1 MYLKRIELHGFK
13 SFADKVNVEFQPGI
27 TGIVGPNGC
36 GKSNISDA
44 VNPTYSIRDISDAV
58 RWVLGEQSV
67 KSLRGANMSDVIF
80 AGSEDRRAQNLAEVT
95 LVFDNS
101 DRFMKYDYNEVEITR
116 RLYRMNN
123 EAEYLI
129 NKQSCRLKD
138 IIDLIMDTGLGKD
151 SLSII
156 SQGNISSFADNKPEE
171 RRGIFEDAAGVS
183 KYKKRKLES
192 IRKLERTNENL
203 ERIGDI
209 VVELEKQVGPL
220 KRQKDKAEKYLALK
234 EKLTAIEVNVL
245 INEITEAKKSLDELS
260 KVIKDLNERQASLEA
275 DILLKESSNDEI
287 KKKMFTLDQEIN
299 ALQSKLLE
307 AVSNVSKL
315 ETAKVEV
322 DQKRK
327 HALETLSKE
336 NLKEN
341 IANMKAIL
349 SDVVNEYNDRVERL
363 DNTQKELTTIIG
375 QQEERNKKLLLLKNE
390 IDQLSNNINKNKS
403 RKEILIDAI
412 ENKSNYHH
420 GIKTVLSL
428 AKSNKNIIGVL
439 GDLITTDEGYELAL
453 SSALAGAIEFIV
465 TTDDLTARDAIK
477 FLRDN
482 KAGRATF
489 LPISA
494 MKPRHVRE
502 EHLVVCQT
510 MEGYLGLASDFV
522 TYEDE
527 IAAVVLNQLG
537 NIIVAK
543 DIDSANE
550 ISKATFSRY
559 KVVSLEGD
567 VVNVG
572 GSLTGGSFNRQKSS
586 IVQKRELEQVAVT
599 LEQQEKELGLKRNE
613 HNGLDNE
620 IKEVSHA
627 LLQKQMAYAKL
638 EVVVQSK
645 KEELIKAKSEYESL
659 ADQSVEL
666 EEFASG
672 KTESKLVNQLNEAIK
687 YRDNLTEEI
696 KSKRELRMAYVNQ
709 NEALDVELREY
720 RNDLKEVQSEVN
732 TSAINATKLEAML
745 NNHLARLND
754 EYRMTY
760 EYAVE
765 HYLDEIDVEQAKL
778 EVYELRTNIN
788 RLGNVNVD
796 AIEEYQIIS
805 ERYENM
811 NTQRIDLIQAQDS
824 ILEAIKEMDEIM
836 VERFSETFEKI
847 NEEFNHVFRSLFGG
861 GKARI
866 KYTDPTNI
874 LETGIDIDVQP
885 PGKAVQN
892 ITLFSGGE
900 KALIAISCLFAI
912 LRVRPIPMCILD
924 EVEAALDIAN
934 VERFAKYLRE
944 FSGTTQF
951 IVVTHR
957 EGTME
962 ECDLLYGATMQQKG
976 VTKLVSVKLE
986 EAIDLTDQ
994 S

>member
-36 GKSNISDA
+36 GKSN
-44 VNPTYSIRDISDAV
+44 ISDAV

-412 ENKSNYHH
+412 
-420 GIKTVLSL
+420 KTVLSL

-439 GDLITTDEGYELAL
+439 GDLITADEGYELAL

>member
-1 MYLKRIELHGFK
+1 MYLKRIEIHGFK
-13 SFADKVNVEFQPGI
+13 SFADKVDIEFQPGI

-36 GKSNISDA
+36 GKSN
-44 VNPTYSIRDISDAV
+44 ISDAV

-116 RLYRMNN
+116 RLYRQNN

-129 NKQSCRLKD
+129 NKQQCRLKD
-138 IIDLIMDTGLGKD
+138 IVDLIMDTGLGKD

-192 IRKLERTNENL
+192 IRKLERTKENL

-209 VVELEKQVGPL
+209 VAELEKQVGPL
-220 KRQKDKAEKYLALK
+220 KRQKDKAEKYLELK
-234 EKLTAIEVNVL
+234 EKLTAVEVNVL
-245 INEITEAKKSLDELS
+245 VKEITEAKKSLDVLS
-260 KVIKDLNERQASLEA
+260 KEIKDLNEQQASLDA
-275 DILLKESSNDEI
+275 DILMKENSNDDI
-287 KKKMFTLDQEIN
+287 KKKMYQLDQEVN
-299 ALQSKLLE
+299 SLQSKLLE

-315 ETAKVEV
+315 ETAKVEI

-327 HALETLSKE
+327 HALQSASKE
-336 NLKEN
+336 NLQEN

-349 SDVVNEYNDRVERL
+349 SDIVNEYNDRVERL
-363 DNTQKELTTIIG
+363 NSTEQDLKQLTRDQDN
-375 QQEERNKKLLLLKNE
+375 RNKRLTELKNE
-390 IDQLSNNINKNKS
+390 LNQLSSQINKNRS
-403 RKEILIDAI
+403 RKEILLDAI
-412 ENKSNYHH
+412 ENKSNYHQS
-420 GIKTVLSL
+420 IKTVLNL
-428 AKSNKNIIGVL
+428 AKSNRNIIGVL
-439 GDLITTDEGYELAL
+439 GELITTQKGYELAI
-453 SSALAGAIEFIV
+453 SSALGGAIEFVV
-465 TTDDLTARDAIK
+465 TSDDQTARETIK
-477 FLRDN
+477 FLRNN

-489 LPISA
+489 LPVST
-494 MKPRHVRE
+494 MKPRQIRL
-502 EHLVVCQT
+502 EHLEVCNT
-510 MEGYLGLASDFV
+510 MAGFLGVASDFI
-522 TYEDE
+522 TYDDK
-527 IAAVVLNQLG
+527 IGNVVLNQLG

-543 DIDSANE
+543 DLETANA
-550 ISKATFSRY
+550 ISKAIFARY
-559 KVVSLEGD
+559 RVVTLEGD
-567 VVNVG
+567 IVNVG
-572 GSLTGGSFNRQKSS
+572 GSLTGGSINQQRSS
-586 IVQKRELEQVAVT
+586 LVQKRELEQLAIT
-599 LEQQEKELGLKRNE
+599 LEQQETEFVKKRKL
-613 HNGLDNE
+613 HNALDNE
-620 IKEVSHA
+620 IKDVSHI

-645 KEELIKAKSEYESL
+645 KEELIKTKTEYESL
-659 ADQSVEL
+659 TEQSIEL
-666 EEFASG
+666 DDFKSG
-672 KTESKLVNQLNEAIK
+672 KTENKLIDQLNEAIK
-687 YRDNLTEEI
+687 YRDMLTEEI
-696 KSKRELRMAYVNQ
+696 KSKREMRMAYANE
-709 NEALDVELREY
+709 NEALDVELRTI
-720 RNDLKEVQSEVN
+720 RKDQKGIQN
-732 TSAINATKLEAML
+732 AINENTIKATKLETML
-745 NNHLARLND
+745 NNYLTRLND
-754 EYRMTY
+754 EYHMTY

-765 HYLDEIDVEQAKL
+765 QYQEEINVEQAKE
-778 EVYELRTNIN
+778 EVYDLRTQIK
-788 RLGNVNVD
+788 RLGNVNLD
-796 AIEEYQIIS
+796 AIEEYKVIS

-811 NTQRIDLIQAQDS
+811 NTQRIDLLEAQDR
-824 ILEAIKEMDEIM
+824 ILAAIKEMDEIM
-836 VERFSETFEKI
+836 VTRFSETFEKI
-847 NEEFNHVFRSLFGG
+847 NVEFNHVFRSLFGG
-861 GKARI
+861 GKAKI
-866 KYTDPTNI
+866 KYSDPTNI

-892 ITLFSGGE
+892 ISLFSGGE

-912 LRVRPIPMCILD
+912 LRVKPIPMCILD

-944 FSGTTQF
+944 FSSTTQF

-986 EAIDLTDQ
+986 EAIDLSDP

>member
-1 MYLKRIELHGFK
+1 MYLKRIEIHGFK
-13 SFADKVNVEFQPGI
+13 SFADKVDIEFQPGI

-36 GKSNISDA
+36 GKSN
-44 VNPTYSIRDISDAV
+44 ISDAV

-116 RLYRMNN
+116 RLYRQNN

-129 NKQSCRLKD
+129 NKQQCRLKD
-138 IIDLIMDTGLGKD
+138 IVDLIMDTGLGKD

-192 IRKLERTNENL
+192 IRKLERTKENL

-209 VVELEKQVGPL
+209 VTELEKQVGPL
-220 KRQKDKAEKYLALK
+220 KRQKDKAEKYLELK
-234 EKLTAIEVNVL
+234 EKLTAVEVNVL
-245 INEITEAKKSLDELS
+245 VKEITEAKKSLDVLS
-260 KVIKDLNERQASLEA
+260 KEIKNLNEQQASLDA
-275 DILLKESSNDEI
+275 DILMKENSNDDI
-287 KKKMFTLDQEIN
+287 KKKMYQLDQEVN
-299 ALQSKLLE
+299 SLQSKLLE

-315 ETAKVEV
+315 ETAKVEI

-327 HALETLSKE
+327 HALQSASKE
-336 NLKEN
+336 NLQEN

-349 SDVVNEYNDRVERL
+349 SDIVNEYNDRVERL
-363 DNTQKELTTIIG
+363 NSTEQDLKQLTRD
-375 QQEERNKKLLLLKNE
+375 QENRNKRLTELKNE
-390 IDQLSNNINKNKS
+390 LNQLSSQINKNRS
-403 RKEILIDAI
+403 RKEILLDAI
-412 ENKSNYHH
+412 ENKSNYHQS
-420 GIKTVLSL
+420 IKTVLNL
-428 AKSNKNIIGVL
+428 AKSNRNIIGVL
-439 GDLITTDEGYELAL
+439 GELITTQKGYELAI
-453 SSALAGAIEFIV
+453 SSALGGAIEFVV
-465 TTDDLTARDAIK
+465 TSDDQTARETIK
-477 FLRDN
+477 FLRNN

-489 LPISA
+489 LPVST
-494 MKPRHVRE
+494 MKPRQIRL
-502 EHLVVCQT
+502 EHLEVCNT
-510 MEGYLGLASDFV
+510 MAGFLGVASDFI
-522 TYEDE
+522 TYDDK
-527 IAAVVLNQLG
+527 IGNVVLNQLG

-543 DIDSANE
+543 DLETANA
-550 ISKATFSRY
+550 ISKAVFARY
-559 KVVSLEGD
+559 RVVTLEGD
-567 VVNVG
+567 IVNVG
-572 GSLTGGSFNRQKSS
+572 GSLTGGSINQQRSS
-586 IVQKRELEQVAVT
+586 LVQKRELEQLAIT
-599 LEQQEKELGLKRNE
+599 LEQQETEFVKKRKL
-613 HNGLDNE
+613 HNALDNE
-620 IKEVSHA
+620 IKDVSHI

-645 KEELIKAKSEYESL
+645 KEELIKTKTEYESL
-659 ADQSVEL
+659 TEQSIEL
-666 EEFASG
+666 DDFKSG
-672 KTESKLVNQLNEAIK
+672 KTENKLIDQLNEAIK
-687 YRDNLTEEI
+687 YRDMLTEEI
-696 KSKRELRMAYVNQ
+696 KSKREMRMAYANE
-709 NEALDVELREY
+709 NEALDVELRTI
-720 RNDLKEVQSEVN
+720 RKDQKDIQN
-732 TSAINATKLEAML
+732 AINENTIKATKLETML
-745 NNHLARLND
+745 NNYLTRLND
-754 EYRMTY
+754 EYHMTY

-765 HYLDEIDVEQAKL
+765 QYQEEINVEQAKE
-778 EVYELRTNIN
+778 EVYDLRTQIK
-788 RLGNVNVD
+788 RLGNVNLD
-796 AIEEYQIIS
+796 AIEEYKVIS

-811 NTQRIDLIQAQDS
+811 NTQRIDLLEAQDR
-824 ILEAIKEMDEIM
+824 ILAAIKEMDEIM
-836 VERFSETFEKI
+836 VTRFSETFEKI
-847 NEEFNHVFRSLFGG
+847 NVEFNHVFRSLFGG
-861 GKARI
+861 GKAKI
-866 KYTDPTNI
+866 KYSDPTNI

-892 ITLFSGGE
+892 ISLFSGGE

-912 LRVRPIPMCILD
+912 LRVKPIPMCILD

-944 FSGTTQF
+944 FSSTTQF

-986 EAIDLTDQ
+986 EAIDLSDP

>member
-36 GKSNISDA
+36 GKSN
-44 VNPTYSIRDISDAV
+44 ISDAV

-341 IANMKAIL
+341 LKENIANMKAIL

-363 DNTQKELTTIIG
+363 DNTQEELTTIIG

-765 HYLDEIDVEQAKL
+765 HYLDEIDIEQAKL

>member
-1 MYLKRIELHGFK
+1 MYLKRIEIHGFK
-13 SFADKVNVEFQPGI
+13 SFADKVDIEFQPGI

-36 GKSNISDA
+36 GKSN
-44 VNPTYSIRDISDAV
+44 ISDAV

-116 RLYRMNN
+116 RLYRQNN

-129 NKQSCRLKD
+129 NKQQCRLKD
-138 IIDLIMDTGLGKD
+138 IVDLIMDTGLGKD

-192 IRKLERTNENL
+192 IRKLERTKENL

-209 VVELEKQVGPL
+209 VAELEKQVGPL
-220 KRQKDKAEKYLALK
+220 KRQKDKAEKYLELK
-234 EKLTAIEVNVL
+234 EKLTAVEVNVL
-245 INEITEAKKSLDELS
+245 VKEITEAKKSLDVLS
-260 KVIKDLNERQASLEA
+260 KEIKNLNEQQASLDA
-275 DILLKESSNDEI
+275 DILMKENSNDDI
-287 KKKMFTLDQEIN
+287 TKKMYQLDQEVN
-299 ALQSKLLE
+299 SLHSKLLE

-315 ETAKVEV
+315 ETAKVEI

-327 HALETLSKE
+327 HALQSASKE
-336 NLKEN
+336 NLQEN

-349 SDVVNEYNDRVERL
+349 SDIVNEYNDRVERL
-363 DNTQKELTTIIG
+363 NSTEQDLKQLTRD
-375 QQEERNKKLLLLKNE
+375 QENRNKRLTELKNE
-390 IDQLSNNINKNKS
+390 LNQLSSQINKNRS
-403 RKEILIDAI
+403 RKEILLDAI
-412 ENKSNYHH
+412 ENKSNYHQS
-420 GIKTVLSL
+420 IKTVLNL
-428 AKSNKNIIGVL
+428 AKSNRNIIGVL
-439 GDLITTDEGYELAL
+439 GELITTQKGYELAI
-453 SSALAGAIEFIV
+453 SSALGGAIEFVV
-465 TTDDLTARDAIK
+465 TSDDQTARETIK
-477 FLRDN
+477 FLRNN

-489 LPISA
+489 LPVST
-494 MKPRHVRE
+494 MKPRQIRL
-502 EHLVVCQT
+502 EHLEVCNT
-510 MEGYLGLASDFV
+510 MAGFLGVASDFI
-522 TYEDE
+522 TYDDK
-527 IAAVVLNQLG
+527 IGNVVLNQLG

-543 DIDSANE
+543 DLETANA
-550 ISKATFSRY
+550 ISKAVFARY
-559 KVVSLEGD
+559 RVVTLEGD
-567 VVNVG
+567 IVNVG
-572 GSLTGGSFNRQKSS
+572 GSLTGGSINQQRSS
-586 IVQKRELEQVAVT
+586 LVQKRELEQLAIT
-599 LEQQEKELGLKRNE
+599 LEQQETEFVKKRKL
-613 HNGLDNE
+613 HNALDNE
-620 IKEVSHA
+620 IKDVSHI

-645 KEELIKAKSEYESL
+645 KEELIKTKTEYESL
-659 ADQSVEL
+659 TEQSIEL
-666 EEFASG
+666 DDFKSG
-672 KTESKLVNQLNEAIK
+672 KTENKLIDQLNEAIK
-687 YRDNLTEEI
+687 YRDMLTEEI
-696 KSKRELRMAYVNQ
+696 KSKREMRMAYANE
-709 NEALDVELREY
+709 NEALDVELRTI
-720 RNDLKEVQSEVN
+720 RKDQKGIQN
-732 TSAINATKLEAML
+732 AINENTIKATKLETML
-745 NNHLARLND
+745 NNYLTRLND
-754 EYRMTY
+754 EYHMTY

-765 HYLDEIDVEQAKL
+765 QYQEEINVEQAKE
-778 EVYELRTNIN
+778 EVYDLRTQIK
-788 RLGNVNVD
+788 RLGNVNLD
-796 AIEEYQIIS
+796 AIEEYKVIS

-811 NTQRIDLIQAQDS
+811 NTQRIDLLEAQDR
-824 ILEAIKEMDEIM
+824 ILAAIKEMDEIM
-836 VERFSETFEKI
+836 VTRFSETFEKI
-847 NEEFNHVFRSLFGG
+847 NVEFNHVFRSLFGG
-861 GKARI
+861 GKAKI
-866 KYTDPTNI
+866 KYSDPTNI

-892 ITLFSGGE
+892 ISLFSGGE

-912 LRVRPIPMCILD
+912 LRVKPIPMCILD

-944 FSGTTQF
+944 FSSTTQF

-986 EAIDLTDQ
+986 EAIDLSDP

>member
-1 MYLKRIELHGFK
+1 MYLKRIEIHGFK
-13 SFADKVNVEFQPGI
+13 SFADKVDIEFQPGI

-36 GKSNISDA
+36 GKSN
-44 VNPTYSIRDISDAV
+44 ISDAV

-116 RLYRMNN
+116 RLYRQNN

-129 NKQSCRLKD
+129 NKQQCRLKD
-138 IIDLIMDTGLGKD
+138 IVDLIMDTGLGKD

-192 IRKLERTNENL
+192 IRKLERTKENL

-209 VVELEKQVGPL
+209 VAELEKQVGPL
-220 KRQKDKAEKYLALK
+220 KRQKDKAEKYLELK
-234 EKLTAIEVNVL
+234 EKLTAVEVNVL
-245 INEITEAKKSLDELS
+245 VKEITEAKKSLDVLS
-260 KVIKDLNERQASLEA
+260 KEIKDLNEQQASLDA
-275 DILLKESSNDEI
+275 DILMKENSNDDI
-287 KKKMFTLDQEIN
+287 KKKMYQLDQEVN
-299 ALQSKLLE
+299 SLQSKLLE

-315 ETAKVEV
+315 ETAKVEI

-327 HALETLSKE
+327 HALQSASKE
-336 NLKEN
+336 NLQEN

-349 SDVVNEYNDRVERL
+349 SDIVNEYNDRVERL
-363 DNTQKELTTIIG
+363 NSTEQDLKQLTRD
-375 QQEERNKKLLLLKNE
+375 QENRNKRLTELKNE
-390 IDQLSNNINKNKS
+390 LNQLSSQINKNRS
-403 RKEILIDAI
+403 RKEILLDAI
-412 ENKSNYHH
+412 ENKSNYHQS
-420 GIKTVLSL
+420 IKTVLNL
-428 AKSNKNIIGVL
+428 AKSNRNIIGVL
-439 GDLITTDEGYELAL
+439 GELITTQKDYELAI
-453 SSALAGAIEFIV
+453 SSALGGAIEFVV
-465 TTDDLTARDAIK
+465 TSDDQTARETIK
-477 FLRDN
+477 FLRNN

-489 LPISA
+489 LPVST
-494 MKPRHVRE
+494 MKPRQIRL
-502 EHLVVCQT
+502 EHLEVCNT
-510 MEGYLGLASDFV
+510 MAGFLGVASDFI
-522 TYEDE
+522 TYDDK
-527 IAAVVLNQLG
+527 IGNVVLNQLG

-543 DIDSANE
+543 DLETANA
-550 ISKATFSRY
+550 ISKAVFARY
-559 KVVSLEGD
+559 RVVTLEGD
-567 VVNVG
+567 IVNVG
-572 GSLTGGSFNRQKSS
+572 GSLTGGSINQQRSS
-586 IVQKRELEQVAVT
+586 LVQKRELEQLAIT
-599 LEQQEKELGLKRNE
+599 LEQQETEFVKKRKL
-613 HNGLDNE
+613 HNALDNE
-620 IKEVSHA
+620 IKDVSHI

-645 KEELIKAKSEYESL
+645 KEELIKTKTEYESL
-659 ADQSVEL
+659 TEQSIEL
-666 EEFASG
+666 DDFKSG
-672 KTESKLVNQLNEAIK
+672 KTENKLIDQLNEAIK
-687 YRDNLTEEI
+687 YRDMLTEEI
-696 KSKRELRMAYVNQ
+696 KSKREMRMAYANE
-709 NEALDVELREY
+709 NEALDVELRTI
-720 RNDLKEVQSEVN
+720 RKDQKGIQN
-732 TSAINATKLEAML
+732 AINENTIKATKLETML
-745 NNHLARLND
+745 NNYLTRLND
-754 EYRMTY
+754 EYHMTY

-765 HYLDEIDVEQAKL
+765 QYQEEINVEQAKE
-778 EVYELRTNIN
+778 EVYDLRTQIK
-788 RLGNVNVD
+788 RLGNVNLD
-796 AIEEYQIIS
+796 AIEEYKVIS

-811 NTQRIDLIQAQDS
+811 NTQRIDLLEAQDR
-824 ILEAIKEMDEIM
+824 ILAAIKEMDEIM
-836 VERFSETFEKI
+836 VTRFSETFEKI
-847 NEEFNHVFRSLFGG
+847 NVEFNHVFRSLFGG
-861 GKARI
+861 GKAKI
-866 KYTDPTNI
+866 KYSDPTNI

-892 ITLFSGGE
+892 ISLFSGGE

-912 LRVRPIPMCILD
+912 LRVKPIPMCILD

-944 FSGTTQF
+944 FSSTTQF

-986 EAIDLTDQ
+986 EAIDLSDP

>member
-1 MYLKRIELHGFK
+1 MYLKRIEIHGFK
-13 SFADKVNVEFQPGI
+13 SFADKVDIEFQPGI

-36 GKSNISDA
+36 GKSN
-44 VNPTYSIRDISDAV
+44 ISDAV

-116 RLYRMNN
+116 RLYRQNN

-129 NKQSCRLKD
+129 NKQQCRLKD
-138 IIDLIMDTGLGKD
+138 IVDLIMDTGLGKD

-192 IRKLERTNENL
+192 IRKLERTKENL

-209 VVELEKQVGPL
+209 VAELEKQVGPL
-220 KRQKDKAEKYLALK
+220 KRQKDKAEKYLELK
-234 EKLTAIEVNVL
+234 EKLTAVEVNVL
-245 INEITEAKKSLDELS
+245 VKEITEAKKSLDVLS
-260 KVIKDLNERQASLEA
+260 KEIKNLNEQQASLDA
-275 DILLKESSNDEI
+275 DILMKENSNDNI
-287 KKKMFTLDQEIN
+287 KKKMYQLDQEVN
-299 ALQSKLLE
+299 LLQSKLLE

-315 ETAKVEV
+315 ETAKVEI

-327 HALETLSKE
+327 HALQSASKE
-336 NLKEN
+336 NLQEN

-349 SDVVNEYNDRVERL
+349 SDIVNEYNDRVERL
-363 DNTQKELTTIIG
+363 NSTEQDLKQLTRD
-375 QQEERNKKLLLLKNE
+375 QENRNKRLTELKNE
-390 IDQLSNNINKNKS
+390 LNQLSSQINKNRS
-403 RKEILIDAI
+403 RKEILLDAI
-412 ENKSNYHH
+412 ENKSNYHQS
-420 GIKTVLSL
+420 IKTVLNL
-428 AKSNKNIIGVL
+428 AKSNRNIIGVL
-439 GDLITTDEGYELAL
+439 GELITTQKGYELAI
-453 SSALAGAIEFIV
+453 SSALGGAIEFVV
-465 TTDDLTARDAIK
+465 TSDDQTARETIK
-477 FLRDN
+477 FLRNN

-489 LPISA
+489 LPVST
-494 MKPRHVRE
+494 MKPRQIRL
-502 EHLVVCQT
+502 EHLEVCNT
-510 MEGYLGLASDFV
+510 MAGFLGVASDFI
-522 TYEDE
+522 TYDDK
-527 IAAVVLNQLG
+527 IGNVVLNQLG

-543 DIDSANE
+543 DLETANA
-550 ISKATFSRY
+550 ISKAVFARY
-559 KVVSLEGD
+559 RVVTLEGD
-567 VVNVG
+567 IVNVG
-572 GSLTGGSFNRQKSS
+572 GSLTGGSINQQRSS
-586 IVQKRELEQVAVT
+586 LVQKRELEQLAIT
-599 LEQQEKELGLKRNE
+599 LEQQETEFVKKRKL
-613 HNGLDNE
+613 HNALDNE
-620 IKEVSHA
+620 IKDVSHI

-645 KEELIKAKSEYESL
+645 KEELIKTKTEYESL
-659 ADQSVEL
+659 TEQSIEL
-666 EEFASG
+666 DDFKSG
-672 KTESKLVNQLNEAIK
+672 KTENKLIDQLNEAIK
-687 YRDNLTEEI
+687 YRDMLTEEI
-696 KSKRELRMAYVNQ
+696 KSKREMRMAYANE
-709 NEALDVELREY
+709 NEALDVELRTI
-720 RNDLKEVQSEVN
+720 RKDQKGIQN
-732 TSAINATKLEAML
+732 AINENTIKATKLETML
-745 NNHLARLND
+745 NNYLTRLND
-754 EYRMTY
+754 EYHMTY

-765 HYLDEIDVEQAKL
+765 QYQEEINVEQAKE
-778 EVYELRTNIN
+778 EVYDLRTQIK
-788 RLGNVNVD
+788 RLGNVNLD
-796 AIEEYQIIS
+796 AIEEYKVIS

-811 NTQRIDLIQAQDS
+811 NTQRIDLLEAQDR
-824 ILEAIKEMDEIM
+824 ILAAIKEMDEIM
-836 VERFSETFEKI
+836 VTRFSETFEKI
-847 NEEFNHVFRSLFGG
+847 NVEFNHVFRSLFGG
-861 GKARI
+861 GKAKI
-866 KYTDPTNI
+866 KYSDPTNI

-892 ITLFSGGE
+892 ISLFSGGE

-912 LRVRPIPMCILD
+912 LRVKPIPMCILD

-944 FSGTTQF
+944 FSSTTQF

-986 EAIDLTDQ
+986 EAIDLSDP

>member
-13 SFADKVNVEFQPGI
+13 SFADKVNIEFQPGI

-44 VNPTYSIRDISDAV
+44 V

-67 KSLRGANMSDVIF
+67 KSLRGSNMTDVIF

-116 RLYRMNN
+116 RLYRQNN

-129 NKQSCRLKD
+129 NKQQCRLKD
-138 IIDLIMDTGLGKD
+138 IVDLIMDTGLGRD

-156 SQGNISSFADNKPEE
+156 SQGNISSFADSKPEE
-171 RRGIFEDAAGVS
+171 RRGIFEEAAGVS

-192 IRKLERTNENL
+192 IRKLERTKENL

-220 KRQKDKAEKYLALK
+220 KRQKEKAEKYLTLK
-234 EKLTAIEVNVL
+234 ERLTSIEVNVL
-245 INEITEAKKSLDELS
+245 IREISNAKKSLDEFS
-260 KVIKDLNERQASLEA
+260 KSIKDLNERQVSLET
-275 DILLKESSNDEI
+275 DIQLKEDSNDKI
-287 KKKMFTLDQEIN
+287 KKKMFVLDQEIN
-299 ALQSKLLE
+299 VLQTKLLE

-315 ETAKVEV
+315 ETAKVEI

-336 NLKEN
+336 NLQES

-349 SDVVNEYNDRVERL
+349 SDIVNEYNDRVERL
-363 DNTQKELTTIIG
+363 ENTEKEL
-375 QQEERNKKLLLLKNE
+375 NE
-390 IDQLSNNINKNKS
+390 IIENQENRNNRLTKLKEDIDYLTSEINKNKS
-403 RKEILIDAI
+403 KKEILIDAV

-439 GDLITTDEGYELAL
+439 GDLITTNEGYELAI

-465 TTDDLTARDAIK
+465 TTDDLTARDTIK

-489 LPISA
+489 LPVNT
-494 MKPRHVRE
+494 MKPRSVRE
-502 EHLVVCQT
+502 EHLIVSKT
-510 MEGYLGLASDFV
+510 MDGYLGLASDFV
-522 TYEDE
+522 SYDDKIES
-527 IAAVVLNQLG
+527 VVLNQLG
-537 NIIVAK
+537 NIIIAK
-543 DIDSANE
+543 DIDCANE
-550 ISKATFSRY
+550 ISKATFARY
-559 KVVSLEGD
+559 KIVSLDGD
-567 VVNVG
+567 IVNVG

-586 IVQKRELEQVAVT
+586 LVQKRELEEVAIT
-599 LEQQEKELGLKRNE
+599 LENQEKDYAKKRNE
-613 HNGLDNE
+613 YNVLDNE
-620 IKEVSHA
+620 IKEISHA

-638 EVVVQSK
+638 EVVVQGK
-645 KEELIKAKSEYESL
+645 REELIKAKSEYESL

-666 EEFASG
+666 EDFATG
-672 KTESKLVNQLNEAIK
+672 KTESKLINQLNEAVK
-687 YRDNLTEEI
+687 YRDDLTEEI
-696 KSKRELRMAYVNQ
+696 KSKRELRMSYVNQ
-709 NEALDVELREY
+709 NEALEVELREY
-720 RNDLKEVQSEVN
+720 RKDLKEVQSEVN
-732 TSAINATKLEAML
+732 ANAIKATKLETL
-745 NNHLARLND
+745 LSNHLTRLND

-765 HYLDEIDVEQAKL
+765 QYQEEIDVEQAKL
-778 EVYELRTNIN
+778 EVYELRTKIS
-788 RLGNVNVD
+788 RLGNVNID
-796 AIEEYQIIS
+796 AIEEYKTVS

-811 NTQRIDLIQAQDS
+811 NRQRIDLLQAQDS

-836 VERFSETFEKI
+836 IERFSETFEKI
-847 NEEFNHVFRSLFGG
+847 NEEFNTVFRSLFGG
-861 GKARI
+861 GKAKI
-866 KYTDPTNI
+866 KYSDPTNI

-892 ITLFSGGE
+892 ISLFSGGE

-934 VERFAKYLRE
+934 VERFAKYLKE

-986 EAIDLTDQ
+986 EAIDLSDP

>member
-1 MYLKRIELHGFK
+1 MYLKRIEIHGFK
-13 SFADKVNVEFQPGI
+13 SFADKVDIEFQPGI

-36 GKSNISDA
+36 GKSN
-44 VNPTYSIRDISDAV
+44 ISDAV

-116 RLYRMNN
+116 RLYRQNN

-129 NKQSCRLKD
+129 NKQQCRLKD
-138 IIDLIMDTGLGKD
+138 IVDLIMDTGLGKD

-192 IRKLERTNENL
+192 IRKLERTKENL

-209 VVELEKQVGPL
+209 VAELEKQVGPL
-220 KRQKDKAEKYLALK
+220 KRQKDKAEKYLELK
-234 EKLTAIEVNVL
+234 EKLTAVEVNVL
-245 INEITEAKKSLDELS
+245 VKEITEAKKSLDVLS
-260 KVIKDLNERQASLEA
+260 KEIKNLNEQQASLDA
-275 DILLKESSNDEI
+275 DILMKENSNDDI
-287 KKKMFTLDQEIN
+287 KKKMYQLDQEVN
-299 ALQSKLLE
+299 SLQSKLLE

-315 ETAKVEV
+315 ETAKVEI

-327 HALETLSKE
+327 HALQSASKE
-336 NLKEN
+336 NLQEN

-349 SDVVNEYNDRVERL
+349 SDIVNEYNDRVERL
-363 DNTQKELTTIIG
+363 NSTEQDLKQLTRD
-375 QQEERNKKLLLLKNE
+375 QENRNKRLTELKNE
-390 IDQLSNNINKNKS
+390 LNQLSSQINKNRS
-403 RKEILIDAI
+403 RKEILLDAI
-412 ENKSNYHH
+412 ENKSNYHQS
-420 GIKTVLSL
+420 IKTVLNL
-428 AKSNKNIIGVL
+428 AKSNRNIIGVL
-439 GDLITTDEGYELAL
+439 GELITTQKGYELAI
-453 SSALAGAIEFIV
+453 SSALGAAIEFVV
-465 TTDDLTARDAIK
+465 TSDDQTARETIK
-477 FLRDN
+477 FLRNN

-489 LPISA
+489 LPVST
-494 MKPRHVRE
+494 MKPRQIRL
-502 EHLVVCQT
+502 EHLEVCNT
-510 MEGYLGLASDFV
+510 MAGFLGVASDFI
-522 TYEDE
+522 TYDDK
-527 IAAVVLNQLG
+527 IGNVVLNQLG

-543 DIDSANE
+543 DLETANA
-550 ISKATFSRY
+550 ISKAVFARY
-559 KVVSLEGD
+559 RVVTLEGD
-567 VVNVG
+567 IVNVG
-572 GSLTGGSFNRQKSS
+572 GSLTGGSINQQRSS
-586 IVQKRELEQVAVT
+586 LVQKRELEQLAIT
-599 LEQQEKELGLKRNE
+599 LEQQETEFVKKRKL
-613 HNGLDNE
+613 HNALDNE
-620 IKEVSHA
+620 IKDVSHI

-645 KEELIKAKSEYESL
+645 KEELIKTKTEYESL
-659 ADQSVEL
+659 TEQSIEL
-666 EEFASG
+666 DDFKSG
-672 KTESKLVNQLNEAIK
+672 KTENKLIDQLNEAIK
-687 YRDNLTEEI
+687 YRDMLTEEI
-696 KSKRELRMAYVNQ
+696 KSKREMRMAYA
-709 NEALDVELREY
+709 NENEVLDVELRTI
-720 RNDLKEVQSEVN
+720 RKDQKDIQN
-732 TSAINATKLEAML
+732 AINENTIKATKLETML
-745 NNHLARLND
+745 NNYLTRLND
-754 EYRMTY
+754 EYHMTY

-765 HYLDEIDVEQAKL
+765 QYQEEINVEQAKE
-778 EVYELRTNIN
+778 EVYDLRTQIK
-788 RLGNVNVD
+788 RLGNVNLD
-796 AIEEYQIIS
+796 AIEEYKVIS

-811 NTQRIDLIQAQDS
+811 NTQRIDLLEAQDR
-824 ILEAIKEMDEIM
+824 ILAAIKEMDEIM
-836 VERFSETFEKI
+836 VTRFSETFEKI
-847 NEEFNHVFRSLFGG
+847 NVEFNHVFRSLFGG
-861 GKARI
+861 GKAKI
-866 KYTDPTNI
+866 KYSDPTNI

-892 ITLFSGGE
+892 ISLFSGGE

-912 LRVRPIPMCILD
+912 LRVKPIPMCILD

-944 FSGTTQF
+944 FSSTTQF

-986 EAIDLTDQ
+986 EAIDLSDP

>member
-1 MYLKRIELHGFK
+1 MYLKRIEIHGFK
-13 SFADKVNVEFQPGI
+13 SFADKVDIEFQPGI

-36 GKSNISDA
+36 GKSN
-44 VNPTYSIRDISDAV
+44 ISDAV

-116 RLYRMNN
+116 RLYRQNN

-129 NKQSCRLKD
+129 NKQQCRLKD
-138 IIDLIMDTGLGKD
+138 IVDLIMDTGLGKD

-192 IRKLERTNENL
+192 IRKLERTKENL

-209 VVELEKQVGPL
+209 VAELEKQVGPL
-220 KRQKDKAEKYLALK
+220 KRQKDKAEKYLELK
-234 EKLTAIEVNVL
+234 EKLTAVEVNVL
-245 INEITEAKKSLDELS
+245 VKEITEAKKSLDVLS
-260 KVIKDLNERQASLEA
+260 KEIKDLNEQQASLDA
-275 DILLKESSNDEI
+275 DMLMKENSNDDI
-287 KKKMFTLDQEIN
+287 KKKMYQLDQEVN
-299 ALQSKLLE
+299 SLQSKLLE

-315 ETAKVEV
+315 ETAKVEI

-327 HALETLSKE
+327 HALQSASKE
-336 NLKEN
+336 NLQEN

-349 SDVVNEYNDRVERL
+349 SDIVNEYNDRVERL
-363 DNTQKELTTIIG
+363 NSTEQDLKQLTRD
-375 QQEERNKKLLLLKNE
+375 QENRNKRLTELKNE
-390 IDQLSNNINKNKS
+390 LNQLSSQINKNRS
-403 RKEILIDAI
+403 RKEILLDAI
-412 ENKSNYHH
+412 ENKSNYHQS
-420 GIKTVLSL
+420 IKTVLNL
-428 AKSNKNIIGVL
+428 AKSNRNIIGVL
-439 GDLITTDEGYELAL
+439 GELITTQKGYELAI
-453 SSALAGAIEFIV
+453 SSALGGAIEFVV
-465 TTDDLTARDAIK
+465 TSDDQTARETIK
-477 FLRDN
+477 FLRNN

-489 LPISA
+489 LPVST
-494 MKPRHVRE
+494 MKPRQIRL
-502 EHLVVCQT
+502 EHLEVFNT
-510 MEGYLGLASDFV
+510 MAGFLGVASDFI
-522 TYEDE
+522 TYDDK
-527 IAAVVLNQLG
+527 IGNVVLNQLG

-543 DIDSANE
+543 DLETANA
-550 ISKATFSRY
+550 ISKAVFARY
-559 KVVSLEGD
+559 RVVTLEGD
-567 VVNVG
+567 IVNVG
-572 GSLTGGSFNRQKSS
+572 GSLTGGSINQQRSS
-586 IVQKRELEQVAVT
+586 LVQKRELEQLAIT
-599 LEQQEKELGLKRNE
+599 LEQQETEFVKKRKL
-613 HNGLDNE
+613 HNALDNE
-620 IKEVSHA
+620 IKDVSHI

-645 KEELIKAKSEYESL
+645 KEELIKTKTEYESL
-659 ADQSVEL
+659 TEQSIEL
-666 EEFASG
+666 DDFKSG
-672 KTESKLVNQLNEAIK
+672 KTENKLIDQLNEAIK
-687 YRDNLTEEI
+687 YRDMLTEEI
-696 KSKRELRMAYVNQ
+696 KSKREMRMAYANE
-709 NEALDVELREY
+709 NEALDVELRTI
-720 RNDLKEVQSEVN
+720 RKDQKDIQN
-732 TSAINATKLEAML
+732 AINENTIKATKLETML
-745 NNHLARLND
+745 NNYLTRLND
-754 EYRMTY
+754 EYHMTY

-765 HYLDEIDVEQAKL
+765 QYQEEINVEQAKE
-778 EVYELRTNIN
+778 EVYDLRTQIK
-788 RLGNVNVD
+788 RLGNVNLD
-796 AIEEYQIIS
+796 AIEEYKVIS

-811 NTQRIDLIQAQDS
+811 NTQRIDLLEAQDR
-824 ILEAIKEMDEIM
+824 ILAAIKEMDEIM
-836 VERFSETFEKI
+836 VTRFSETFEKI
-847 NEEFNHVFRSLFGG
+847 NVEFNHVFRSLFGG
-861 GKARI
+861 GKAKI
-866 KYTDPTNI
+866 KYSDPTNI

-892 ITLFSGGE
+892 ISLFSGGE

-912 LRVRPIPMCILD
+912 LRVKPIPMCILD

-944 FSGTTQF
+944 FSSTTQF

-986 EAIDLTDQ
+986 EAIDLSDP

>member
-1 MYLKRIELHGFK
+1 MYLKRIEIHGFK
-13 SFADKVNVEFQPGI
+13 SFADKVDIEFQPGI

-36 GKSNISDA
+36 GKSN
-44 VNPTYSIRDISDAV
+44 ISDAV

-116 RLYRMNN
+116 RLYRQNN

-129 NKQSCRLKD
+129 NKQQCRLKD
-138 IIDLIMDTGLGKD
+138 IVDLIMDTGLGKD

-192 IRKLERTNENL
+192 IRKLERTKENL

-209 VVELEKQVGPL
+209 VAELEKQVGPL
-220 KRQKDKAEKYLALK
+220 KRQKDKAEKYLELK
-234 EKLTAIEVNVL
+234 EKLTAVEVNVL
-245 INEITEAKKSLDELS
+245 VKEITEAKKSLDVLS
-260 KVIKDLNERQASLEA
+260 KEIKNLNEQQASLDA
-275 DILLKESSNDEI
+275 DILMKENSNDDI
-287 KKKMFTLDQEIN
+287 KKKMYQLDQEVN
-299 ALQSKLLE
+299 SLQSKLLE

-315 ETAKVEV
+315 ETAKVEI

-327 HALETLSKE
+327 HALQSASKE
-336 NLKEN
+336 NLQEN

-349 SDVVNEYNDRVERL
+349 SDIVNEYNDRVERL
-363 DNTQKELTTIIG
+363 NSTEQDLKQLTRD
-375 QQEERNKKLLLLKNE
+375 QENRNKRLTELKNE
-390 IDQLSNNINKNKS
+390 LNQLSSQINKNRS
-403 RKEILIDAI
+403 RKEILLDAI
-412 ENKSNYHH
+412 ENKSNYHQS
-420 GIKTVLSL
+420 IKTVLNL
-428 AKSNKNIIGVL
+428 AKSNRNIIGVL
-439 GDLITTDEGYELAL
+439 GELITTQKGYELAI
-453 SSALAGAIEFIV
+453 SSALGGAIEFVV
-465 TTDDLTARDAIK
+465 TSDDQTARETIK
-477 FLRDN
+477 FLRNN

-489 LPISA
+489 LPVST
-494 MKPRHVRE
+494 MKPRQIRL
-502 EHLVVCQT
+502 EHLEVCNT
-510 MEGYLGLASDFV
+510 MAGFLGVASDFI
-522 TYEDE
+522 TYDDK
-527 IAAVVLNQLG
+527 IGNVVLNQLG

-543 DIDSANE
+543 DLETANA
-550 ISKATFSRY
+550 ISKAVFARY
-559 KVVSLEGD
+559 RVVTLEGD
-567 VVNVG
+567 IVNVG
-572 GSLTGGSFNRQKSS
+572 GSLTGGSINQQRSS
-586 IVQKRELEQVAVT
+586 LVQKRELEQLAIT
-599 LEQQEKELGLKRNE
+599 LEQQETEFVKKRKL
-613 HNGLDNE
+613 HNALDNE
-620 IKEVSHA
+620 IKDVSHI

-645 KEELIKAKSEYESL
+645 KEVLIKTKTEYESL
-659 ADQSVEL
+659 TEQSIEL
-666 EEFASG
+666 DDFKSG
-672 KTESKLVNQLNEAIK
+672 KTENKLIDQLNEAIK
-687 YRDNLTEEI
+687 YRDMLTEEI
-696 KSKRELRMAYVNQ
+696 KSKREMRMAYANE
-709 NEALDVELREY
+709 NEALDVELRTI
-720 RNDLKEVQSEVN
+720 RKDQKDIQN
-732 TSAINATKLEAML
+732 AINENTIKATKLETML
-745 NNHLARLND
+745 NNYLTRLND
-754 EYRMTY
+754 EYHMTY

-765 HYLDEIDVEQAKL
+765 QYQEEINVEQAKE
-778 EVYELRTNIN
+778 EVYDLRTQIK
-788 RLGNVNVD
+788 RLGNVNLD
-796 AIEEYQIIS
+796 AIEEYKVIS

-811 NTQRIDLIQAQDS
+811 NTQRIDLLEAQDR
-824 ILEAIKEMDEIM
+824 ILAAIKEMDEIM
-836 VERFSETFEKI
+836 VTRFSETFEKI
-847 NEEFNHVFRSLFGG
+847 NVEFNHVFRSLFGG
-861 GKARI
+861 GKAKI
-866 KYTDPTNI
+866 KYSDPTNI

-892 ITLFSGGE
+892 ISLFSGGE

-912 LRVRPIPMCILD
+912 LRVKPIPMCILD

-944 FSGTTQF
+944 FSSTTQF

-986 EAIDLTDQ
+986 EAIDLSDP